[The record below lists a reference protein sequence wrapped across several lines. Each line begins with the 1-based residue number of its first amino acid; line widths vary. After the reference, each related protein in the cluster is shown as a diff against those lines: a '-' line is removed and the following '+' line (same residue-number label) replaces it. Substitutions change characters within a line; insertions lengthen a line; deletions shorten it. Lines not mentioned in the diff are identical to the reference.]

1 MAGPP
6 PLPPPSPP
14 LAKNSASP
22 LARGA
27 QWQLDDVILQ
37 RLAQELA
44 RELYTVPE
52 ILSRYNLDATIFQER
67 VRPNVSFIKHY
78 QDAYAVWHG
87 STNTVERIRA
97 KAQASFEDWLS
108 EADRLFHDTQ
118 QPMSSKVELMKVVE
132 RVGGLGPVEK
142 ERAGVAP
149 GDRVLVQINLGA
161 AHQPIVIDKIIPVIP
176 TFDANPNR

>member
-14 LAKNSASP
+14 VVKTSASP
-22 LARGA
+22 FARGPA
-27 QWQLDDVILQ
+27 WQLDDVMLQ

-52 ILSRYNLDATIFQER
+52 TLSRYNLDPSIFQER
-67 VRPNVSFIKHY
+67 IRHNNSFIKHY
-78 QDAYAVWHG
+78 QEAYAVWHG

-118 QPMSSKVELMKVVE
+118 QPMTGKVELMKVVE
-132 RVGGLGPVEK
+132 RVGGLSVSDK
-142 ERAGVAP
+142 ERPGVAP
-149 GDRVLVQINLGA
+149 GDRVLVNINLGA
-161 AHQPIVIDKIIPVIP
+161 AGAPQSIVIDKIALPS
-176 TFDANPNR
+176 FDASK